1 MTAAEQPIDERRA
14 RQIEEEFEAE
24 RPARQLAPA
33 LSKVLA
39 LGLVLFAIYHYVTAG
54 TGIPVDY
61 WHMGIHLSGVLV
73 ALFVLYPR
81 AAGGRP
87 PRLAIAGVPLSDWA
101 LGLVGA
107 ASALW
112 IGFSWE
118 GFDFTVLGHRVR
130 LAEQAMRQGDPA
142 TIDIV
147 LGTALIAIVLEAT
160 RRVIGWVLPIIVMV
174 FVGFALFGPYMPFNI
189 LKHPGVHWGQFVNNV
204 YFPAEGIFGIP
215 LWVVSTVVFHFVLFG
230 AVAQKMGLGRLFVDL
245 STVVAGRFVGGPAKV
260 SVVSSAL
267 FGTISGSAVAN
278 VVSTGSLTI
287 PNMKRLGYPGHFAGG
302 VEAAASAGGQVT
314 PPIMGAAAF
323 IMAEYLALP
332 YSTIA
337 LAATVPALMHYLGVL
352 VIVHFEAKRLGL
364 SGERAEDIPR
374 LGDVLRRGWPS
385 AIPLGVLLYVLFSG
399 YTAYMAAFW
408 GITACIVI
416 GLVNPMHRMTPRQL
430 FDAFLEGG
438 RSALAVGA
446 ICAAVG
452 IVIAVITLTGLA
464 FRMGFMVTSAAQDIA
479 RGLHAVLAF
488 VPGDIFTLKE
498 LTRFLSMLFIGIAC
512 LLMGAGVP
520 TTALYIMLVTV
531 AQPAFTNLGIPPLAT
546 HLFVL
551 YYGIISEVTPPV
563 CTSAYAAAAI
573 ANSNPWK
580 TGFAAFRLSNA
591 KIMVPFVFCYSPAML
606 IVLPGTTWADFLQ
619 TTLTCAAGVFVLG
632 MAFTGYVNRPI
643 AMALRLLLGF
653 AGLMLVVPGT
663 YTDLLAVA
671 IVVPILGWLLLSGR
685 KGTAARAG

>member
-1 MTAAEQPIDERRA
+1 MSTAQDTIDAKRA
-14 RQIEEEFEAE
+14 KQIEEEFEAE
-24 RPARQLAPA
+24 RPAREIGPL

-39 LGLVLFAIYHYVTAG
+39 LGLILFAIYHYVTAG
-54 TGIPVDY
+54 TGIPVDH

-73 ALFVLYPR
+73 ALFILFPR
-81 AAGGRP
+81 VSTPRRGGAMRFAP
-87 PRLAIAGVPLSDWA
+87 GGVPLTDWL
-101 LGLVGA
+101 LGFTGA
-107 ASALW
+107 AAALW

-118 GFDFTVLGHRVR
+118 GFDLTLFGQRVR
-130 LAEQAMRQGDPA
+130 LSEQAMRQGDPA
-142 TIDIV
+142 FIDIV
-147 LGTALIAIVLEAT
+147 FGTALIGIVLEAT
-160 RRVIGWVLPIIVMV
+160 RRVIGWVLPIIVLV
-174 FVGFALFGPYMPFNI
+174 FMGFALFGPWMPFNI
-189 LKHPGVHWGQFVNNV
+189 LKHPGVNWGQFVNNV

-230 AVAQKMGLGRLFVDL
+230 AVAQKMGLGRLFVDV
-245 STVVAGRFVGGPAKV
+245 STVIAGRYVGGPAKV

-287 PNMKRLGYPGHFAGG
+287 PNMKRLGYPAHFAGG

-337 LAATVPALMHYLGVL
+337 IAATVPALMHYLGVL

-364 SGERAEDIPR
+364 SGERPENIPR
-374 LGDVLRRGWPS
+374 VMDVLKRGWPS
-385 AIPLGVLLYVLFSG
+385 AIPLFVLLYVLFSG
-399 YTAYMAAFW
+399 FTPYMAAFC
-408 GITACIVI
+408 GITACIVV
-416 GLVNPMHRMTPRQL
+416 GLLNPMHRMTPRDL
-430 FDAFLEGG
+430 AEAFLEGG

-464 FRMGFMVTSAAQDIA
+464 FRMGFMVTGAAQDLA
-479 RGLHAVLAF
+479 RSLHPILSVL
-488 VPGDIFTLKE
+488 PGDIFSLNE
-498 LTRFLSMLFIGIAC
+498 IARFLSMLFIGIAC

-546 HLFVL
+546 HLFVF

-573 ANSNPWK
+573 ANANPWK

-606 IVLPGTTWADFLQ
+606 FVLPGTTWSDFLQ
-619 TTLTCAAGVFVLG
+619 TTLTCAAGVFLLG
-632 MAFTGYVNRPI
+632 MAFTGYITRPVK
-643 AMALRLLLGF
+643 MPLRLALGF
-653 AGLMLVVPGT
+653 AGFMLVIPGT
-663 YTDLLAVA
+663 FTDLIAA
-671 IVVPILGWLLLSGR
+671 GIAVPILVYAW
-685 KGTAARAG
+685 GTRR

>member
-1 MTAAEQPIDERRA
+1 MTATDQPIDEKRA
-14 RQIEEEFEAE
+14 KQIEEEFEAE
-24 RPARQLAPA
+24 RPARQLSPG
-33 LSKVLA
+33 LSRVLA

-73 ALFVLYPR
+73 ALFILFPR
-81 AAGGRP
+81 TAQGAP
-87 PRLAIAGVPLSDWA
+87 ARLAIAGVPLSDWG

-118 GFDFTVLGHRVR
+118 GFDFTILGHRVR

-174 FVGFALFGPYMPFNI
+174 FVVFALFGPHMPLDI

-364 SGERAEDIPR
+364 SGEKAEDIPR

-399 YTAYMAAFW
+399 YTPYMAAFC

-479 RGLHAVLAF
+479 RSLHAVLAF
-488 VPGDIFTLKE
+488 LPGDIFTLKE

-546 HLFVL
+546 HLFVF

-606 IVLPGTTWADFLQ
+606 IVLPGTTWSDFLQ

-643 AMALRLLLGF
+643 SMGLRLLLGF

-671 IVVPILGWLLLSGR
+671 IVAPILGWLLLSGR
-685 KGTAARAG
+685 DAAARAR

>member
-1 MTAAEQPIDERRA
+1 MTATDQPIDEKRA
-14 RQIEEEFEAE
+14 KQIEEEFEAE
-24 RPARQLAPA
+24 RPARQLSPA
-33 LSKVLA
+33 LSRVLA

-73 ALFVLYPR
+73 ALFILFPR
-81 AAGGRP
+81 TAQGAP
-87 PRLAIAGVPLSDWA
+87 ARLAIAGVPLSDWG

-118 GFDFTVLGHRVR
+118 GFDFTILGHRVR

-142 TIDIV
+142 TIDII

-174 FVGFALFGPYMPFNI
+174 FVVFALFGPHMPLDI

-364 SGERAEDIPR
+364 SGEKAEDIPR

-399 YTAYMAAFW
+399 YTPYMAAFC

-479 RGLHAVLAF
+479 RSLHAVLAF
-488 VPGDIFTLKE
+488 LPGDIFTLKE

-546 HLFVL
+546 HLFVF

-606 IVLPGTTWADFLQ
+606 IVLPGTTWSDFLQ

-643 AMALRLLLGF
+643 SMGLRLLLGF

-671 IVVPILGWLLLSGR
+671 IVVPVLGWLLLSGR
-685 KGTAARAG
+685 DAAARAR

>member
-1 MTAAEQPIDERRA
+1 MTATDQPIDEKRA
-14 RQIEEEFEAE
+14 KQIEEEFEAE
-24 RPARQLAPA
+24 RPARQLSPA
-33 LSKVLA
+33 LSRVLA

-73 ALFVLYPR
+73 ALFILFPR
-81 AAGGRP
+81 TAQGAP
-87 PRLAIAGVPLSDWA
+87 ARLAIAGVPLSDWG

-118 GFDFTVLGHRVR
+118 GFDFTILGHRVR

-142 TIDIV
+142 TIDII

-174 FVGFALFGPYMPFNI
+174 FVVFALFGPHMPLDI

-364 SGERAEDIPR
+364 SGEKAEDIPR

-399 YTAYMAAFW
+399 YTPYMAAFC

-479 RGLHAVLAF
+479 RSLHAVLAF
-488 VPGDIFTLKE
+488 LPGDIFTLKE

-546 HLFVL
+546 HLFVF

-606 IVLPGTTWADFLQ
+606 IVLPGTTWSDFLQ

-643 AMALRLLLGF
+643 SMGLRLLLGF

-671 IVVPILGWLLLSGR
+671 IVAPILGWLLLSGR
-685 KGTAARAG
+685 DAAARAR

>member
-1 MTAAEQPIDERRA
+1 MTSQDQIIDEKRA
-14 RQIEEEFEAE
+14 KQIEEEFEAE
-24 RPARQLAPA
+24 RPARQLPP
-33 LSKVLA
+33 VLA
-39 LGLVLFAIYHYVTAG
+39 QGFALFLVMFAVYHYVTAG

-73 ALFVLYPR
+73 GLFVLFPR
-81 AAGGRP
+81 SAGAATSRFALG
-87 PRLAIAGVPLSDWA
+87 GVPVADWL
-101 LGLVGA
+101 LGIVGA
-107 ASALW
+107 AAALW

-118 GFDFTVLGHRVR
+118 GFDLTLFGHRLR

-147 LGTALIAIVLEAT
+147 LGTALIVIVLEAT
-160 RRVIGWVLPIIVMV
+160 RRVIGWVLPIIVMA
-174 FVGFALFGPYMPFNI
+174 FIGFAIFGPYMPFDI

-230 AVAQKMGLGRLFVDL
+230 AVAQKMGLGRLFVDF

-323 IMAEYLALP
+323 IMAEYLAVP

-337 LAATVPALMHYLGVL
+337 IAATIPALMHYLGVL

-364 SGERAEDIPR
+364 SGERPENIPR
-374 LGDVLRRGWPS
+374 LGDVLKRGWPS
-385 AIPLGVLLYVLFSG
+385 AIPLFVLLYVLFSG
-399 YTAYMAAFW
+399 YTPYMAAFC

-430 FDAFLEGG
+430 FEAFLEGG

-479 RGLHAVLAF
+479 RNLHAVLAF
-488 VPGDIFTLKE
+488 VPGDVFSLKE

-512 LLMGAGVP
+512 LLMGSGVP

-546 HLFVL
+546 HLFVF

-573 ANSNPWK
+573 ANANPWK

-606 IVLPGTTWADFLQ
+606 LVLPGTTWADFLQ
-619 TTLTCAAGVFVLG
+619 TTLTCAAGVIVLG

-643 AMALRLLLGF
+643 SMALRLALGF
-653 AGLMLVVPGT
+653 AGLMLVIPGT
-663 YTDLLAVA
+663 YTDILAVA
-671 IVVPILGWLLLSGR
+671 IVVPIIGWLVLGGR
-685 KGTAARAG
+685 AARAA

>member
-1 MTAAEQPIDERRA
+1 
-14 RQIEEEFEAE
+14 
-24 RPARQLAPA
+24 
-33 LSKVLA
+33 
-39 LGLVLFAIYHYVTAG
+39 
-54 TGIPVDY
+54 
-61 WHMGIHLSGVLV
+61 
-73 ALFVLYPR
+73 
-81 AAGGRP
+81 
-87 PRLAIAGVPLSDWA
+87 
-101 LGLVGA
+101 
-107 ASALW
+107 
-112 IGFSWE
+112 
-118 GFDFTVLGHRVR
+118 
-130 LAEQAMRQGDPA
+130 
-142 TIDIV
+142 
-147 LGTALIAIVLEAT
+147 
-160 RRVIGWVLPIIVMV
+160 
-174 FVGFALFGPYMPFNI
+174 
-189 LKHPGVHWGQFVNNV
+189 
-204 YFPAEGIFGIP
+204 
-215 LWVVSTVVFHFVLFG
+215 
-230 AVAQKMGLGRLFVDL
+230 
-245 STVVAGRFVGGPAKV
+245 
-260 SVVSSAL
+260 
-267 FGTISGSAVAN
+267 
-278 VVSTGSLTI
+278 
-287 PNMKRLGYPGHFAGG
+287 
-302 VEAAASAGGQVT
+302 AAASAGGQVT

-323 IMAEYLALP
+323 IMAEYQALP

-364 SGERAEDIPR
+364 SGERVEDIPR

-385 AIPLGVLLYVLFSG
+385 AIPLGVLLYVLFTG
-399 YTAYMAAFW
+399 YTPYMAAFC

-479 RGLHAVLAF
+479 RSLHVVLAF

-546 HLFVL
+546 HLFVF

-643 AMALRLLLGF
+643 SMGLRLLLGF
-653 AGLMLVVPGT
+653 AGLMLGVRGT

-671 IVVPILGWLLLSGR
+671 IVVPVLGWLLLSGR
-685 KGTAARAG
+685 KGAAAREDFTAAIERIVAGLEKRNRILNPAERRVVAHHEMGHAIVAMSLPGCDPVHKVSIIPRGVGALGYTIQRPTEDRFLMSRPELEAKMAMLLGGRAAEILALGEPSTGAADDLARATDIARAKVARYGMDAALGHVRYEDEGPRLLPMPGLASTARRDYGEATAREIDEAVRRLVEAAFARATATLVERRAALDRGAAQLLERETLAGPELAALLAA

>member
-1 MTAAEQPIDERRA
+1 MSTAQDTIDAKRA
-14 RQIEEEFEAE
+14 KQIEEEFEAE
-24 RPARQLAPA
+24 RPARVIRPL

-39 LGLVLFAIYHYVTAG
+39 LGLILFAIYHYVTAG
-54 TGIPVDY
+54 TGIPVDH

-73 ALFVLYPR
+73 ALFILFPR
-81 AAGGRP
+81 VSKPGRGVP
-87 PRLAIAGVPLSDWA
+87 ARFAPGGVPLTDWL
-101 LGLVGA
+101 LGFTGA
-107 ASALW
+107 AAALW

-118 GFDFTVLGHRVR
+118 GFDLTLFGHRVR
-130 LAEQAMRQGDPA
+130 LSEQAMRQGDPA
-142 TIDIV
+142 FIDIV
-147 LGTALIAIVLEAT
+147 FGTALIAIVLEAT
-160 RRVIGWVLPIIVMV
+160 RRVIGWVLPIIVLIFM
-174 FVGFALFGPYMPFNI
+174 GFALFGPWMPFNI
-189 LKHPGVHWGQFVNNV
+189 LKHPGVNWGQFVNNV

-230 AVAQKMGLGRLFVDL
+230 AVAQKMGLGRLFVDV
-245 STVVAGRFVGGPAKV
+245 STVVAGRYVGGPAKV

-287 PNMKRLGYPGHFAGG
+287 PNMKRLGYPAHFAGG

-337 LAATVPALMHYLGVL
+337 IAATVPALMHYLGVL

-364 SGERAEDIPR
+364 KGERPENIPR
-374 LGDVLRRGWPS
+374 VMDVLKRGWPS
-385 AIPLGVLLYVLFSG
+385 AIPLFVLLYVLFSG
-399 YTAYMAAFW
+399 FTPYMAAFC
-408 GITACIVI
+408 GITACIVV
-416 GLVNPMHRMTPRQL
+416 GLFNPMHRMTPRDL
-430 FDAFLEGG
+430 AEAFLEGG

-464 FRMGFMVTSAAQDIA
+464 FRMGFMVTGAAQDLA
-479 RGLHAVLAF
+479 RTLHPILAM
-488 VPGDIFTLKE
+488 VPGDIFTLTE
-498 LTRFLSMLFIGIAC
+498 IARFLSMLFIGIAC

-546 HLFVL
+546 HLFVF

-573 ANSNPWK
+573 ANANPWK
-580 TGFAAFRLSNA
+580 TGFTAFRLSNA

-606 IVLPGTTWADFLQ
+606 FVLPGTTWSDFLQ
-619 TTLTCAAGVFVLG
+619 TTLTCAAGVVLLG
-632 MAFTGYVNRPI
+632 MSFTGYITRPV
-643 AMALRLLLGF
+643 AMPLRLALGF
-653 AGLMLVVPGT
+653 AGFMLVVPGT
-663 YTDLLAVA
+663 FTDLIAAA
-671 IVVPILGWLLLSGR
+671 IAVPILVYAWMTR
-685 KGTAARAG
+685 R